1 MSVSCIAYLIR
12 LFYTGSKNCIMFTGD
27 KNDCIKNWAIAGSI
41 FLFLIAVA
49 VTVYFISMILITD
62 KKDFSED
69 KYKYIIESLKVL
81 GLFISG
87 GAVIVNVYFAGRRAE
102 AMEETAKAT
111 NRNAD
116 AANKNAEAAN
126 RNAEAANKNAEAA
139 NKKQITERFS
149 KAIEQLGSDK
159 PEVILGG
166 IYTLERIAR
175 DSEPDQWTI
184 MEVLTAFVR
193 QNAPIIK
200 ENESQSPEDQE
211 KLLKLRISIRACLTV
226 IGERKYPDLE
236 NKYIDLTE
244 VNLSGFNLVGFKL
257 KGFNFTGANLTEAKL
272 IRADLE
278 GAYLYK
284 ADLEGA
290 NLEEADLT
298 GADLFGA
305 NLTEADLFGANLTE
319 ADLTGAYLTG
329 AYLFGAYL
337 TGADLTG
344 ADLTGAD
351 LKGANLTEANLTEAV
366 LTEANLFGA
375 NLTGAYRL
383 EPDWITKVLL
393 TEADLKGAIL
403 TGATMPDGSIHN

>member
-1 MSVSCIAYLIR
+1 
-12 LFYTGSKNCIMFTGD
+12 MFTDD
-27 KNDCIKNWAIAGSI
+27 KNDFIKNWAIRGTI
-41 FLFLIAVA
+41 FSSLIAVA
-49 VTVYFISMILITD
+49 LAIYFISMILTTD
-62 KKDFSED
+62 STELLTN
-69 KYKYIIESLKVL
+69 KYKYVIETVKVL

-126 RNAEAANKNAEAA
+126 RNAEAANKNAETA
-139 NKKQITERFS
+139 NQKQITERFS

-193 QNAPIIK
+193 QNAPVIK

-236 NKYIDLTE
+236 NKYIDLTR
-244 VNLSGFNLVGFKL
+244 VNISGFNLVGFKL
-257 KGFNFTGANLTEAKL
+257 KGFNFTGA
-272 IRADLE
+272 
-278 GAYLYK
+278 
-284 ADLEGA
+284 
-290 NLEEADLT
+290 DLT
-298 GADLFGA
+298 R
-305 NLTEADLFGANLTE
+305 
-319 ADLTGAYLTG
+319 
-329 AYLFGAYL
+329 AYL
-337 TGADLTG
+337 TGAD
-344 ADLTGAD
+344 
-351 LKGANLTEANLTEAV
+351 LTEANLTEAV
-366 LTEANLFGA
+366 LAGADLTGANLFRANLTEANLILANLTEAVLKGADLTGAVLTRA
-375 NLTGAYRL
+375 NLTGANLTEAYRL
-383 EPDWITKVLL
+383 ELDWITKVLL
-393 TEADLKGAIL
+393 TEADLEGAKL
-403 TGATMPDGSIHN
+403 TGATMPDGSIHD

>member
-1 MSVSCIAYLIR
+1 MS
-12 LFYTGSKNCIMFTGD
+12 TDD
-27 KNDCIKNWAIAGSI
+27 KNYFIKNWAIAGTI

-49 VTVYFISMILITD
+49 VTVYFISMILTTD
-62 KKDFSED
+62 KED
-69 KYKYIIESLKVL
+69 LLRNKYEYIVESLKVL

-111 NRNAD
+111 NRNA
-116 AANKNAEAAN
+116 
-126 RNAEAANKNAEAA
+126 EAANKNAEAA
-139 NKKQITERFS
+139 NQKQITERFS
-149 KAIEQLGSDK
+149 KAIEQLASDK

-175 DSEPDQWTI
+175 DSESDQWTI

-226 IGERKYPDLE
+226 IAERKHPDLE

-244 VNLSGFNLVGFKL
+244 VNLSGFNLVQFKL
-257 KGFNFTGANLTEAKL
+257 KGFNFTGANFTGAYLFRADLTEAVLTEAKL
-272 IRADLE
+272 T
-278 GAYLYK
+278 K
-284 ADLEGA
+284 AD
-290 NLEEADLT
+290 
-298 GADLFGA
+298 
-305 NLTEADLFGANLTE
+305 
-319 ADLTGAYLTG
+319 
-329 AYLFGAYL
+329 L

-351 LKGANLTEANLTEAV
+351 LTGAYLTGADLTGAYLILANLTGADLTGADLKGAYLKLANLTGAD
-366 LTEANLFGA
+366 LTEAYLTEA
-375 NLTGAYRL
+375 YLTGAYRL
-383 EPDWITKVLL
+383 KTDLITKVLL
-393 TEADLKGAIL
+393 TEADLEGAIL
-403 TGATMPDGSIHN
+403 TGARMPDGSIHD

>member
-1 MSVSCIAYLIR
+1 
-12 LFYTGSKNCIMFTGD
+12 MFTD
-27 KNDCIKNWAIAGSI
+27 DENDCIKNWAIRGTI

-49 VTVYFISMILITD
+49 VTIYFISMILTTD
-62 KKDFSED
+62 RTELLKN
-69 KYKYIIESLKVL
+69 KYEYIVESLKVL

-111 NRNAD
+111 NRNA
-116 AANKNAEAAN
+116 EAAN

-139 NKKQITERFS
+139 NQKQITERFS

-193 QNAPIIK
+193 QNAPIIE

-226 IGERKYPDLE
+226 IGERKYPDLK
-236 NKYIDLTE
+236 NKYIDLTR

-257 KGFNFTGANLTEAKL
+257 KGFN
-272 IRADLE
+272 
-278 GAYLYK
+278 
-284 ADLEGA
+284 
-290 NLEEADLT
+290 
-298 GADLFGA
+298 
-305 NLTEADLFGANLTE
+305 
-319 ADLTGAYLTG
+319 
-329 AYLFGAYL
+329 
-337 TGADLTG
+337 
-344 ADLTGAD
+344 
-351 LKGANLTEANLTEAV
+351 
-366 LTEANLFGA
+366 
-375 NLTGAYRL
+375 
-383 EPDWITKVLL
+383 L

-403 TGATMPDGSIHN
+403 TGAIMPDGSIHD

>member
-1 MSVSCIAYLIR
+1 
-12 LFYTGSKNCIMFTGD
+12 MFTDD
-27 KNDCIKNWAIAGSI
+27 KNDFIKNWAIAGTI

-49 VTVYFISMILITD
+49 VTIYFISMILTTD
-62 KKDFSED
+62 STELLKN
-69 KYKYIIESLKVL
+69 KYEYIVESLKVL

-126 RNAEAANKNAEAA
+126 KNAEAANKNAEAA
-139 NKKQITERFS
+139 NQKQITERFS

-193 QNAPIIK
+193 QNAPIIE

-211 KLLKLRISIRACLTV
+211 KFLELRISIQACLTV
-226 IGERKYPDLE
+226 IAERKHPDLE
-236 NKYIDLTE
+236 NKYLDLTE
-244 VNLSGFNLVGFKL
+244 VNISGFNLERADLIK
-257 KGFNFTGANLTEAKL
+257 ANLERADLTEA
-272 IRADLE
+272 
-278 GAYLYK
+278 
-284 ADLEGA
+284 
-290 NLEEADLT
+290 NLERADLT
-298 GADLFGA
+298 GADLFK
-305 NLTEADLFGANLTE
+305 
-319 ADLTGAYLTG
+319 ADLTGAN
-329 AYLFGAYL
+329 LF
-337 TGADLTG
+337 TADLTG
-344 ADLTGAD
+344 AKLPGAY
-351 LKGANLTEANLTEAV
+351 LEEAKLFRAKLFRAVLIEANLTKAYLEEANLTEAY
-366 LTEANLFGA
+366 LIRAYLEGANLTGANLTGANLTGANLRGADLTGA

-393 TEADLKGAIL
+393 TEADLEGAIL
-403 TGATMPDGSIHN
+403 TGAIMPDRSIHD

>member
-1 MSVSCIAYLIR
+1 
-12 LFYTGSKNCIMFTGD
+12 MFTDD
-27 KNDCIKNWAIAGSI
+27 KNDFIKNWAIAVII
-41 FLFLIAVA
+41 FSSLIAVA
-49 VTVYFISMILITD
+49 VTIYFISMILITD
-62 KKDFSED
+62 RTELLKN
-69 KYKYIIESLKVL
+69 KYEYIVESLKVL

-126 RNAEAANKNAEAA
+126 KNAETA
-139 NKKQITERFS
+139 NQKQITERFS

-193 QNAPIIK
+193 QNAPIIE
-200 ENESQSPEDQE
+200 ENESQSPKDQKKFLE
-211 KLLKLRISIRACLTV
+211 LRISIQACLTV
-226 IGERKYPDLE
+226 IAERKHPDLE
-236 NKYIDLTE
+236 NKRLDLTK
-244 VNLSGFNLVGFKL
+244 VNISGFNLA
-257 KGFNFTGANLTEAKL
+257 GFNLTGANLTL
-272 IRADLE
+272 
-278 GAYLYK
+278 
-284 ADLEGA
+284 A
-290 NLEEADLT
+290 NLT
-298 GADLFGA
+298 GAKL
-305 NLTEADLFGANLTE
+305 
-319 ADLTGAYLTG
+319 YK
-329 AYLFGAYL
+329 
-337 TGADLTG
+337 ADLTG
-344 ADLTGAD
+344 ADLTGAKLTGAKLKEAD
-351 LKGANLTEANLTEAV
+351 LALADLALADLTGADLTEANLKGADLALADLTGAYLTEADLTEAY
-366 LTEANLFGA
+366 LTEANLKGAKLKEANLTLA

-403 TGATMPDGSIHN
+403 TGATMPDGSIHD

>member
-1 MSVSCIAYLIR
+1 
-12 LFYTGSKNCIMFTGD
+12 MFTDD
-27 KNDCIKNWAIAGSI
+27 KNDFIKNWAIAGTI

-49 VTVYFISMILITD
+49 VTIYFISMILTTD
-62 KKDFSED
+62 STELLKN
-69 KYKYIIESLKVL
+69 KYEYIVESLKVL

-126 RNAEAANKNAEAA
+126 RNAEAANKNAETA
-139 NKKQITERFS
+139 NQKQITERFS

-193 QNAPIIK
+193 QNAPVIK
-200 ENESQSPEDQE
+200 ENESQSLKDQKKFLE
-211 KLLKLRISIRACLTV
+211 LRISIQACLTV
-226 IGERKYPDLE
+226 IAERKHPDLE
-236 NKYIDLTE
+236 NKRLDLTE
-244 VNLSGFNLVGFKL
+244 VNISGLNLKGLNL

-272 IRADLE
+272 
-278 GAYLYK
+278 YK
-284 ADLEGA
+284 
-290 NLEEADLT
+290 
-298 GADLFGA
+298 
-305 NLTEADLFGANLTE
+305 
-319 ADLTGAYLTG
+319 
-329 AYLFGAYL
+329 
-337 TGADLTG
+337 ADLTG
-344 ADLTGAD
+344 ADLTGAN
-351 LKGANLTEANLTEAV
+351 LTGAKLTGANLTLADLTLADLTGADLTEADLFGATLTGADLTQANLTG
-366 LTEANLFGA
+366 ANLTGADLTGA

-403 TGATMPDGSIHN
+403 TGATMPDGSIHD

>member
-1 MSVSCIAYLIR
+1 
-12 LFYTGSKNCIMFTGD
+12 MFTD
-27 KNDCIKNWAIAGSI
+27 DEKDLIKNWVIFGAI
-41 FLFLIAVA
+41 FLLLIAVA

-62 KKDFSED
+62 RKELLKD
-69 KYKYIIESLKVL
+69 KYKYIIESLNLL
-81 GLFISG
+81 GLFIGG
-87 GAVIVNVYFAGRRAE
+87 GAVIVDVYFAGKRAE

-111 NRNAD
+111 NRNAE

-126 RNAEAANKNAEAA
+126 RNAEAANKNAETA
-139 NKKQITERFS
+139 NQKQITERFS

-175 DSEPDQWTI
+175 DSAPDQWTI

-211 KLLKLRISIRACLTV
+211 KLLKLKISIRACLTV
-226 IGERKYPDLE
+226 IGERKHPDLE
-236 NKYIDLTE
+236 NKRLDLTK
-244 VNLSGFNLVGFKL
+244 VNISEFNL
-257 KGFNFTGANLTEAKL
+257 T
-272 IRADLE
+272 RADLT
-278 GAYLYK
+278 
-284 ADLEGA
+284 
-290 NLEEADLT
+290 EADLT
-298 GADLFGA
+298 GADLIGA
-305 NLTEADLFGANLTE
+305 D
-319 ADLTGAYLTG
+319 
-329 AYLFGAYL
+329 L

-351 LKGANLTEANLTEAV
+351 LTEADLTGADLTEAD
-366 LTEANLFGA
+366 
-375 NLTGAYRL
+375 LTGAYRL
-383 EPDWITKVLL
+383 EPDWITEVLL

>member
-12 LFYTGSKNCIMFTGD
+12 LFYTGSKNCIMFTDD
-27 KNDCIKNWAIAGSI
+27 KNDCIKNWVIRGTI

-49 VTVYFISMILITD
+49 VTIYFISMILITD
-62 KKDFSED
+62 RTELLKN
-69 KYKYIIESLKVL
+69 KYEYIVKSLKVL

-111 NRNAD
+111 NRNAE
-116 AANKNAEAAN
+116 AANQNAEAAN
-126 RNAEAANKNAEAA
+126 Q
-139 NKKQITERFS
+139 KQITERFS

-193 QNAPIIK
+193 QNAPVIK
-200 ENESQSPEDQE
+200 ENESQFLEDQE
-211 KLLKLRISIRACLTV
+211 KFLKLRISIRACLTV
-226 IGERKYPDLE
+226 IGERKHPDLE

-244 VNLSGFNLVGFKL
+244 VNISGFNLVKFKL
-257 KGFNFTGANLTEAKL
+257 KGFKLTGANLTGANLIETNLIGANLIEANL
-272 IRADLE
+272 I
-278 GAYLYK
+278 GANLIEANLIGANLIEANLIE

-290 NLEEADLT
+290 NLT
-298 GADLFGA
+298 GAVLTGA
-305 NLTEADLFGANLTE
+305 NLTRACFIGANLIETN
-319 ADLTGAYLTG
+319 LI
-329 AYLFGAYL
+329 
-337 TGADLTG
+337 GADLTG
-344 ADLTGAD
+344 ADFKGAD
-351 LKGANLTEANLTEAV
+351 LKGAYLFRANLT
-366 LTEANLFGA
+366 GA

-383 EPDWITKVLL
+383 EPDCITKVLL
-393 TEADLKGAIL
+393 TEADLERAIL
-403 TGATMPDGSIHN
+403 TGAIMPDGSIHD

>member
-1 MSVSCIAYLIR
+1 
-12 LFYTGSKNCIMFTGD
+12 MFTDD
-27 KNDCIKNWAIAGSI
+27 KNDFIKNWAIAGTI
-41 FLFLIAVA
+41 FLFSIAVA
-49 VTVYFISMILITD
+49 VTIYFISMILTTD
-62 KKDFSED
+62 RTELLKNE
-69 KYKYIIESLKVL
+69 YEYIVESLKVL

-126 RNAEAANKNAEAA
+126 KNAETA
-139 NKKQITERFS
+139 NQKQITERFS

-193 QNAPIIK
+193 QNAPIIE

-236 NKYIDLTE
+236 NKYIDLTR
-244 VNLSGFNLVGFKL
+244 VNISGFNL
-257 KGFNFTGANLTEAKL
+257 KGFNLTLANLTL
-272 IRADLE
+272 
-278 GAYLYK
+278 
-284 ADLEGA
+284 
-290 NLEEADLT
+290 ADLT
-298 GADLFGA
+298 EA
-305 NLTEADLFGANLTE
+305 NLTLANLTL
-319 ADLTGAYLTG
+319 ADLRGAN
-329 AYLFGAYL
+329 L
-337 TGADLTG
+337 TGADLTEANLRG
-344 ADLTGAD
+344 ADLTLANLTLADLTLADLTGAV
-351 LKGANLTEANLTEAV
+351 LTLANLTGAV

-403 TGATMPDGSIHN
+403 TGATMPDGSIHD

>member
-1 MSVSCIAYLIR
+1 MSVSCIAYLIKP
-12 LFYTGSKNCIMFTGD
+12 FYTGSRNCIMFTDD
-27 KNDCIKNWAIAGSI
+27 KNDFIKNWAIPVTI
-41 FLFLIAVA
+41 FLFSIAVA
-49 VTVYFISMILITD
+49 VTIYFISMILTTD
-62 KKDFSED
+62 RTELLKN
-69 KYKYIIESLKVL
+69 KYEYIVESLKVL

-126 RNAEAANKNAEAA
+126 KNAEAANKNAETA
-139 NKKQITERFS
+139 NQKQITERFS

-193 QNAPIIK
+193 QNAPIIE
-200 ENESQSPEDQE
+200 ENESQSSEDQE

-226 IGERKYPDLE
+226 IAERKHPDLE
-236 NKYIDLTE
+236 NKRLDLTK
-244 VNLSGFNLVGFKL
+244 VNISGFNLVQFKL
-257 KGFNFTGANLTEAKL
+257 KGFNFTGA
-272 IRADLE
+272 
-278 GAYLYK
+278 
-284 ADLEGA
+284 
-290 NLEEADLT
+290 DLT
-298 GADLFGA
+298 GA
-305 NLTEADLFGANLTE
+305 NLRG
-319 ADLTGAYLTG
+319 ADLTGAYLTE
-329 AYLFGAYL
+329 AYLTEAYLIRADL

-344 ADLTGAD
+344 ADLTGAN
-351 LKGANLTEANLTEAV
+351 LTGADLTEANLRGADLTGAKLTGAK
-366 LTEANLFGA
+366 LTEAN
-375 NLTGAYRL
+375 RL

-393 TEADLKGAIL
+393 TEADLEGAIL
-403 TGATMPDGSIHN
+403 TGATMPDGSIHD

>member
-1 MSVSCIAYLIR
+1 
-12 LFYTGSKNCIMFTGD
+12 MFTDD
-27 KNDCIKNWAIAGSI
+27 KNDFIKNWAICGTI
-41 FLFLIAVA
+41 FLFSIAVA
-49 VTVYFISMILITD
+49 LAIYFISMILTTD
-62 KKDFSED
+62 STELLTN
-69 KYKYIIESLKVL
+69 KYKYVIETVKVL

-126 RNAEAANKNAEAA
+126 RNAEAANQ
-139 NKKQITERFS
+139 KQITERFS
-149 KAIEQLGSDK
+149 KAIEQLASDK

-193 QNAPIIK
+193 QNAPIIE

-236 NKYIDLTE
+236 NKYIDLTR
-244 VNLSGFNLVGFKL
+244 VNISGFNLVQFKL
-257 KGFNFTGANLTEAKL
+257 KGFNLTGADLT
-272 IRADLE
+272 RAFLL
-278 GAYLYK
+278 G
-284 ADLEGA
+284 
-290 NLEEADLT
+290 ADLT
-298 GADLFGA
+298 GAV
-305 NLTEADLFGANLTE
+305 
-319 ADLTGAYLTG
+319 LTGAYLSG
-329 AYLFGAYL
+329 AYLAGANLIGANLTRANLTGADLTRANLIEANLTRANLTGAYL
-337 TGADLTG
+337 TGADLTQANLTG
-344 ADLTGAD
+344 AYLTGAD
-351 LKGANLTEANLTEAV
+351 LTQANLTGANLTGANLTGAY
-366 LTEANLFGA
+366 LTGANLTGA

-403 TGATMPDGSIHN
+403 TGATMPDGSIHD

>member
-1 MSVSCIAYLIR
+1 
-12 LFYTGSKNCIMFTGD
+12 MFTDD
-27 KNDCIKNWAIAGSI
+27 KNDFIKNWAIRGTI
-41 FLFLIAVA
+41 FSSLIAVA
-49 VTVYFISMILITD
+49 LAIYFISMILTTD
-62 KKDFSED
+62 STELLTN
-69 KYKYIIESLKVL
+69 KYKYVIETVKVL

-126 RNAEAANKNAEAA
+126 KNAEAANKNAETA
-139 NKKQITERFS
+139 NQKQITERFS

-193 QNAPIIK
+193 QNAPIIE
-200 ENESQSPEDQE
+200 ENESQSSEDQE

-226 IGERKYPDLE
+226 IAERKHPDLE
-236 NKYIDLTE
+236 NKRLDLTK
-244 VNLSGFNLVGFKL
+244 VNISGFNLVQFKL
-257 KGFNFTGANLTEAKL
+257 KGFNFTGADLTEANL
-272 IRADLE
+272 FGADLTE
-278 GAYLYK
+278 
-284 ADLEGA
+284 A
-290 NLEEADLT
+290 NLRGADLT
-298 GADLFGA
+298 GASLYK
-305 NLTEADLFGANLTE
+305 AD
-319 ADLTGAYLTG
+319 
-329 AYLFGAYL
+329 L

-351 LKGANLTEANLTEAV
+351 LT
-366 LTEANLFGA
+366 GA
-375 NLTGAYRL
+375 NLTGADLTEANLRGADLTGAKLTGAKLTEANRL

-393 TEADLKGAIL
+393 TEADLEGAIL
-403 TGATMPDGSIHN
+403 TGATMPDGSIHD

>member
-1 MSVSCIAYLIR
+1 
-12 LFYTGSKNCIMFTGD
+12 MFTDD
-27 KNDCIKNWAIAGSI
+27 KNDFIKNWAIRGTI
-41 FLFLIAVA
+41 FLFSIAVA
-49 VTVYFISMILITD
+49 LAIYFISMILTTD
-62 KKDFSED
+62 STELLTN
-69 KYKYIIESLKVL
+69 KYKYVIETVKVL

-126 RNAEAANKNAEAA
+126 KNAEAANKNAETA
-139 NKKQITERFS
+139 NQKQITERFS

-193 QNAPIIK
+193 QNAPIIE
-200 ENESQSPEDQE
+200 ENESQSSEDQE

-226 IGERKYPDLE
+226 IAERKHPDLE
-236 NKYIDLTE
+236 NKRLDLTK
-244 VNLSGFNLVGFKL
+244 VNISGFNLVQFKL
-257 KGFNFTGANLTEAKL
+257 KGFNFTGADLT
-272 IRADLE
+272 
-278 GAYLYK
+278 GASLYK
-284 ADLEGA
+284 AD
-290 NLEEADLT
+290 
-298 GADLFGA
+298 
-305 NLTEADLFGANLTE
+305 
-319 ADLTGAYLTG
+319 
-329 AYLFGAYL
+329 L

-351 LKGANLTEANLTEAV
+351 LT
-366 LTEANLFGA
+366 GA
-375 NLTGAYRL
+375 NLTGADLTEANLRGADLTGAKLTGAKLTEANRL

-393 TEADLKGAIL
+393 TEADLEGAIL
-403 TGATMPDGSIHN
+403 TGATMPDGSIHD

>member
-1 MSVSCIAYLIR
+1 
-12 LFYTGSKNCIMFTGD
+12 MFTDD
-27 KNDCIKNWAIAGSI
+27 KNDFIKNWAIAGTI
-41 FLFLIAVA
+41 FLFSIAVA
-49 VTVYFISMILITD
+49 VTIYFISMILTTD
-62 KKDFSED
+62 RTELLKNE
-69 KYKYIIESLKVL
+69 YEYIVESLKVL

-126 RNAEAANKNAEAA
+126 RNAEAANKNAETA
-139 NKKQITERFS
+139 NQKQITERFS

-193 QNAPIIK
+193 QNAPIIE

-236 NKYIDLTE
+236 NKYIDLTR
-244 VNLSGFNLVGFKL
+244 VNISGFNL
-257 KGFNFTGANLTEAKL
+257 KGFNLTLANLTL
-272 IRADLE
+272 
-278 GAYLYK
+278 
-284 ADLEGA
+284 
-290 NLEEADLT
+290 ADLT
-298 GADLFGA
+298 EA
-305 NLTEADLFGANLTE
+305 NLTLANLTL
-319 ADLTGAYLTG
+319 ADLRGAN
-329 AYLFGAYL
+329 L
-337 TGADLTG
+337 TGADLTEANLRG
-344 ADLTGAD
+344 ADLTLANLTLADLTLADLTGAV
-351 LKGANLTEANLTEAV
+351 LTLANLTGAV

-403 TGATMPDGSIHN
+403 TGATMPDGSIHD

>member
-1 MSVSCIAYLIR
+1 
-12 LFYTGSKNCIMFTGD
+12 MFTDD
-27 KNDCIKNWAIAGSI
+27 KNDFIKNWAIRGTI
-41 FLFLIAVA
+41 FSSLIAVA
-49 VTVYFISMILITD
+49 LAIYFISMILTTD
-62 KKDFSED
+62 STELLTN
-69 KYKYIIESLKVL
+69 KYKYVIETVKVL

-126 RNAEAANKNAEAA
+126 Q
-139 NKKQITERFS
+139 KQITERFS

-193 QNAPIIK
+193 QNAPVIK
-200 ENESQSPEDQE
+200 ENESQSLKDQKKFLE
-211 KLLKLRISIRACLTV
+211 LRISIQACLTV
-226 IGERKYPDLE
+226 IAERKHPDLE
-236 NKYIDLTE
+236 NKRLDLTE
-244 VNLSGFNLVGFKL
+244 VNISGLNLKGLNL

-272 IRADLE
+272 
-278 GAYLYK
+278 YK
-284 ADLEGA
+284 
-290 NLEEADLT
+290 
-298 GADLFGA
+298 
-305 NLTEADLFGANLTE
+305 
-319 ADLTGAYLTG
+319 
-329 AYLFGAYL
+329 
-337 TGADLTG
+337 ADLTG
-344 ADLTGAD
+344 ADLTGAN
-351 LKGANLTEANLTEAV
+351 LTGAKLTGANLTLADLTLADLTGADLTEADLFGATLTGADLTQANLTG
-366 LTEANLFGA
+366 ANLTGADLTGA

>member
-1 MSVSCIAYLIR
+1 MSVSCIAYLIKP
-12 LFYTGSKNCIMFTGD
+12 FYTGSRNCIMFTDD
-27 KNDCIKNWAIAGSI
+27 KNDFIKNWAIAGTI
-41 FLFLIAVA
+41 FLFSIAVA
-49 VTVYFISMILITD
+49 VTIYFISMILTTD
-62 KKDFSED
+62 RTELLKNE
-69 KYKYIIESLKVL
+69 YEYIVESLKVL

-126 RNAEAANKNAEAA
+126 KNAEAANKNAETA
-139 NKKQITERFS
+139 NQKQITERFS

-193 QNAPIIK
+193 QNAPIIE
-200 ENESQSPEDQE
+200 ENESQSSEDQE

-226 IGERKYPDLE
+226 IAERKHPDLE
-236 NKYIDLTE
+236 NKRLDLTK
-244 VNLSGFNLVGFKL
+244 VNISGFNLVQFKL
-257 KGFNFTGANLTEAKL
+257 KGFNFTGA
-272 IRADLE
+272 
-278 GAYLYK
+278 
-284 ADLEGA
+284 
-290 NLEEADLT
+290 DLT
-298 GADLFGA
+298 GA
-305 NLTEADLFGANLTE
+305 NLRG
-319 ADLTGAYLTG
+319 ADLTGAYLTE
-329 AYLFGAYL
+329 AYLTEAYLIRADL

-344 ADLTGAD
+344 ADLTGAN
-351 LKGANLTEANLTEAV
+351 LTGADLTEANLRGADLTGAKLTGAK
-366 LTEANLFGA
+366 LTEAN
-375 NLTGAYRL
+375 RL

-393 TEADLKGAIL
+393 TEADLEGAIL
-403 TGATMPDGSIHN
+403 TGATMPDGSIHD